1 MIEGNDQQPEG
12 VCGDHNQMNNVESS
26 PSGLEFF
33 YASGGSVWGVCP
45 QIKLALRNF

>member
-12 VCGDHNQMNNVESS
+12 VYGDHNQVNKNPVLR
-26 PSGLEFF
+26 GWIFF
-33 YASGGSVWGVCP
+33 YASGWVGLGVCP